1 MIILLIKLIH
11 PSLDNLL
18 SLLFFAVLCK
28 IKYTF
33 YFAAQR
39 AYVEL
44 HFLMDNLT
52 KKWGARKAYHFV
64 HNIVS
69 FFGGVSNSSKEI
81 GY

>member
-1 MIILLIKLIH
+1 MVILIIKLIH
-11 PSLDNLL
+11 PSLDGLL
-18 SLLFFAVLCK
+18 SLVFFAGLCK

-52 KKWGARKAYHFV
+52 KKWGARRTYHFV
-64 HNIVS
+64 HNLIA